1 MKQPIR
7 YTDKPQIAATLTEF
21 DINDY
26 FELPH
31 HVVLQSFSRSK
42 VRIMFWAQA
51 GALVVHALVPPSTG
65 RLAPVM

>member
-31 HVVLQSFSRSK
+31 HVVLQSFWDYLTNGVSGG
-42 VRIMFWAQA
+42 FHQ
-51 GALVVHALVPPSTG
+51 
-65 RLAPVM
+65 